1 MLLSNTA
8 NLITQGTSYTIN
20 NIEEITN
27 TTTATNHGQETAD
40 AIPIRS
46 DLTNGPYIHNP
57 EMKLPHL
64 VLTKTHCTGYC
75 DFCTQNKSKKYM
87 QHFEAGCF
95 GSKKNV
101 GNQTVKSRYHPSL
114 VRKAVHLF
122 RSPYDNIGK
131 HDILIHARH
140 CFILTC
146 TLNSILLETRQL
158 PACIL
163 ESRTASEMVG
173 QSSNFRFSTTHR
185 LE

>member
-131 HDILIHARH
+131 M
-140 CFILTC
+140 T
-146 TLNSILLETRQL
+146 S
-158 PACIL
+158 
-163 ESRTASEMVG
+163 
-173 QSSNFRFSTTHR
+173 
-185 LE
+185 